1 MCSSYVCEPA
11 LLPTSCRRE
20 PQTVAMG
27 QCATMTQA
35 CYVICDVA
43 FKFTVTSTSSAD
55 ELQDDVALFLPIGAK
70 FSAMRIGNGKFS
82 VALELEMSLADASNA
97 TLLAMQRAELVGRF
111 AEIDAVIVDENL
123 NTMTPIM
130 IGTQSQAALT
140 TLTDDNSTLSVIAS

>member
-1 MCSSYVCEPA
+1 
-11 LLPTSCRRE
+11 
-20 PQTVAMG
+20 MG

-35 CYVICDVA
+35 CYAICDVA
-43 FKFTVTSTSSAD
+43 FKFTVTRNSSAD
-55 ELQDDVALFLPIGAK
+55 VQDDVALFLPIGAK
-70 FSAMRIGNGKFS
+70 FSSTRIGVGKFS
-82 VALELEMSLADASNA
+82 VAIDLEMSLADASNA

-130 IGTQSQAALT
+130 IVTQSQAALT